1 MFVFSGL
8 KEIFGFSAHLSIFN
22 LINYF
27 SRNADSLII
36 GRYMAPPILGAYS
49 LAYRIMLFPLASL
62 TFVAARSLFPILS
75 KNQDDHVQLKRHI

>member
-1 MFVFSGL
+1 MIFSGL

-27 SRNADSLII
+27 SRNADSFII
-36 GRYMAPPILGAYS
+36 GRYMASSVLGAYS

-62 TFVAARSLFPILS
+62 IFVATGLSFLFLVKP
-75 KNQDDHVQLKRHI
+75 R